1 MRVIGERKTVVCA
14 FFFIFFFFPLYF
26 FYPVAIPNK
35 SLFAQENI
43 PDKSSEEKSLLGT
56 ILNGRTYTLDDFY
69 TEDEQLEEVIDVI
82 MGMLTDREKISQMVI
97 TYFNKESRN
106 TSEVV
111 FDLILNRMT
120 GGVIIFESSANE
132 IIRLTEEFSDAA
144 RNSSSVLLPLYAY
157 DGEPSFIRERFA
169 IIGDIPSPIGIKTED
184 ESSSVA
190 ETIALILKTLGIH
203 VNYAP
208 VCDISLNRDIIGS
221 RSFGSDVERVMM
233 LSHAFIWSTQ
243 ITGIVATAK
252 HFPGHGSVSGDT
264 HKELIFIEGVPP
276 ELSIFKHVID
286 NGVISVMV
294 GHIGI
299 RNHEKYDTGGRP
311 ASLSRKIVT
320 GLLKDEMGFQGIVV
334 TDSMKMD
341 AVRSF
346 RMASY
351 EAVLAGCDMILMPRN
366 ERIFIQTVQR
376 EIQEDDEFR
385 KQIMNS
391 VRKIIRLKVCLGLI
405 NGMPAMNHKG

>member
-1 MRVIGERKTVVCA
+1 MIVIGERKTVVFTFYLC
-14 FFFIFFFFPLYF
+14 IFLFSLYF
-26 FYPVAIPNK
+26 FYPVKTPHK
-35 SLFAQENI
+35 SLYAQEII
-43 PDKSSEEKSLLGT
+43 PDQSSEKKSLMGS
-56 ILNGRTYTLDDFY
+56 IINGKTYTLDDFY
-69 TEDEQLEEVIDVI
+69 SEDEQLEEAVDVI
-82 MGMLTDREKISQMVI
+82 MDMLTDREKISQMVI
-97 TYFNKESRN
+97 TYFNRESRN

-111 FDLILNRMT
+111 FDLIVNKMT

-132 IIRLTEEFSDAA
+132 IIRLTGEFSDAA
-144 RNSSSVLLPLYAY
+144 RNSSSVLLPLYAF
-157 DGEPSFIRERFA
+157 DGEPSFIRDRFSLS
-169 IIGDIPSPIGIKTED
+169 GNIPSPIGIKTED

-190 ETIALILKTLGIH
+190 ETIALLLKTIGIH

-221 RSFGSDVERVMM
+221 RSFGSDIARVMV
-233 LSHAFIWSTQ
+233 LSNAFIWSTQ

-320 GLLKDEMGFQGIVV
+320 GLLKDEMGFRGIVV

-346 RMASY
+346 GMASY

-376 EIQEDDEFR
+376 GIQEDDEFR
-385 KQIMNS
+385 KQIMDS

-405 NGMPAMNHKG
+405 NGANHKG